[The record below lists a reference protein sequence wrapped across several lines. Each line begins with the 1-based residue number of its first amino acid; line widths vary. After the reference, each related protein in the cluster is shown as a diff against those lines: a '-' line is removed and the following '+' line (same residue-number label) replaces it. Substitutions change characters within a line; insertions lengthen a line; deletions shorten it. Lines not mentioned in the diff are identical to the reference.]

1 MSKSTIPLPCV
12 AEKSSRSSRIAVR
25 FRSFPRGCLREICT
39 GNKFAPHRSFANTPG
54 VSETNHHPKASPL
67 AGKIFLVAIG
77 LALALIGS
85 VFFWLMWRSFDRA
98 NHMRDWPE
106 VECVILSAEVEE
118 RRIDPNGPAE
128 FRVDVAY
135 GYVWKGVP
143 YTSDR
148 ITLRGNPW
156 TSKSDVIEER
166 SLEYREGMTTT
177 CRVDPA
183 RPELAVLKMDSK
195 APGYSIWFPALFIVG
210 GLGISIRALIPLK
223 KTQQKLP

>member
-1 MSKSTIPLPCV
+1 MT
-12 AEKSSRSSRIAVR
+12 
-25 FRSFPRGCLREICT
+25 
-39 GNKFAPHRSFANTPG
+39 
-54 VSETNHHPKASPL
+54 ETSHHPKPSPL

-128 FRVDVAY
+128 FRLDLAY
-135 GYVWKGVP
+135 GYMWEGVA
-143 YTSDR
+143 YTGDR
-148 ITLRGNPW
+148 ITLRGSPW
-156 TSKSDVIEER
+156 TSKSDVIAER
-166 SLEYREGMTTT
+166 EREYREGMTTT
-177 CRVDPA
+177 CRIDPKN
-183 RPELAVLKMDSK
+183 PEIAVLKMDSK

-210 GLGISIRALIPLK
+210 GLGMSVRALIPSK
-223 KTQQKLP
+223 KTGLKVTQDDKS